1 MKTNKQNNEIDN
13 MRTFET
19 MYPEV
24 NVNDHKKQAEIVER
38 HRKELLNRIR
48 KMILI
53 DISNELES
61 DPTYIE
67 LWNLIMNENTLFS
80 SLILIEDRLNEVED
94 MYKTEREREAENM
107 YNESGEEKIEMWVR
121 NDTKD
126 D

>member
-13 MRTFET
+13 VRTFET

-107 YNESGEEKIEMWVR
+107 YNENGDDKIEMWVR